1 MTNKTAALQVE
12 RVNVSFGGLRAL
24 NDVYLEIAKNEV
36 VGLIGPNGAG
46 KTTLF
51 NALCGLVTPDSGELH
66 LNGKKHDFPKPFEL
80 VDLGIARTL
89 QGVGLFGDLT
99 VLENVMIGAQH
110 LAQTGLISAA
120 LGRNRKDED
129 QIRNKARVALERV
142 YAGGIAHRRADT
154 LAYPDTKRV
163 AIARALVSEPK
174 ILMLDEPAGGLGAQ
188 DIEWMNSLI
197 KNLSVDM
204 SVLLIEHHMDV
215 VMSVCS
221 RLYVLNFGEVIASG
235 DAETVRLCAAIQQL
249 WLLILGQETTMS
261 LNVSNL
267 TVHHGAICA
276 VNQVSL
282 AVPTGKL
289 AAVIGANGAGKTT
302 LLRALSG
309 LNHPTHGSIMWK
321 GERIVGMKPEALVR
335 RGISHV
341 SEGKSVIPELTVREN
356 LELGAIWRRNAKES
370 KESIDQVVSIFPRLG
385 ERLQQRA
392 DTLSGGERQMLAIGR
407 AIMSKPQLLLLDEP
421 SLGLA
426 PLVIEHIFQT
436 IRDLTTS
443 MNLTVLLVEQ
453 NAMGALKIADLGIV
467 LNLGKVVAINH
478 AQALID
484 DPAVRAAYLGY

>member
-1 MTNKTAALQVE
+1 
-12 RVNVSFGGLRAL
+12 
-24 NDVYLEIAKNEV
+24 
-36 VGLIGPNGAG
+36 
-46 KTTLF
+46 
-51 NALCGLVTPDSGELH
+51 
-66 LNGKKHDFPKPFEL
+66 
-80 VDLGIARTL
+80 
-89 QGVGLFGDLT
+89 
-99 VLENVMIGAQH
+99 
-110 LAQTGLISAA
+110 
-120 LGRNRKDED
+120 
-129 QIRNKARVALERV
+129 
-142 YAGGIAHRRADT
+142 
-154 LAYPDTKRV
+154 
-163 AIARALVSEPK
+163 
-174 ILMLDEPAGGLGAQ
+174 
-188 DIEWMNSLI
+188 
-197 KNLSVDM
+197 
-204 SVLLIEHHMDV
+204 
-215 VMSVCS
+215 
-221 RLYVLNFGEVIASG
+221 
-235 DAETVRLCAAIQQL
+235 
-249 WLLILGQETTMS
+249 MS

-276 VNQVSL
+276 VNQVSI

-289 AAVIGANGAGKTT
+289 AAIIGANGAGKTT

-309 LNHPTHGSIMWK
+309 LNHPTNGSVMWK
-321 GERIVGMKPEALVR
+321 GEKIVGLKPEVLVR

-370 KESIDQVVSIFPRLG
+370 NESIDQVVSIFPRLG

-426 PLVIEHIFQT
+426 PLVIEQIFQT

-467 LNLGKVVAINH
+467 LNLGKVVAMNH